1 MNTAEKNQDLKHK
14 KKKLDFLDRAR
25 SPSQR
30 DWLGVVSI
38 ASFCCQL
45 AVLFAMFLLYGSMS
59 RLASKPV
66 PTLVQLSDGSSFSA
80 APMDAKERSNAAIG
94 RFVSQSLHALLTWDG
109 ALPAYSPEEQVNRK
123 PDPGI
128 EIANGGRIATAAWQA
143 CFVLSEDF
151 REQFRTALSKMTP
164 PSVFNGS
171 VKVIFILTD
180 LSEPVKI
187 DEGKWKVRVVSYLN
201 VLNTSDAMSQV
212 IPFNKEV
219 FVRSVE
225 PPNYPLSADGIV
237 KAIHSIR
244 ASGLEIYAIRDLD
257 LENLK

>member
-1 MNTAEKNQDLKHK
+1 MSAAEKPQTIQQK
-14 KKKLDFLDRAR
+14 KKKLEFLDRAS

-45 AVLFAMFLLYGSMS
+45 TVLFAMFLLYGSIS

-80 APMDAKERSNAAIG
+80 APMDATERSNAAIV

-109 ALPAYSPEEQVNRK
+109 TLPPYSPEEQINRK
-123 PDPGI
+123 RDPGI
-128 EIANGGRIATAAWQA
+128 EIAGGGKIATAAWQA

-151 REQFRTALSKMTP
+151 REEFRRALSKMTP
-164 PSVFNGS
+164 GGVFNGS

-187 DEGKWKVRVVSYLN
+187 DGGKWKIRVVSYLN
-201 VLNTSDAMSQV
+201 VLNTSDAMSEV
-212 IPFNKEV
+212 VPFNKEV
-219 FVRSVE
+219 FVRSVP
-225 PPNYPLSADGIV
+225 PPNYPLEADGIV

-244 ASGLEIYAIRDLD
+244 ASGLEIYAIRDLN